1 MISPPSLRNPR
12 SSLALLGTGLARNVV
27 SGLRLALFLP
37 VRVHD
42 FRATPGDYAALV
54 MFNFMAWLAASAAR
68 TGFAGE
74 FDADAALTYF
84 AAIPLVLGA
93 AFAVAALYGRREIAL
108 VLAVAWVSADVL
120 FEAAGLG
127 LLALPAG
134 LGAYTLLVFG
144 LLAWI
149 WAVALRAV
157 AVCAG
162 THRPQFYQGA
172 LVASAMIAFALFA
185 FPDREAWIAPEA
197 PQRPPAL
204 ADERLFHLQ
213 GELIERR
220 LAAIA
225 PGQPGVA
232 ELYFIGF
239 APDGSQDVFARE
251 MRFVKRLFD
260 QRFRTRGRSIALVN
274 GEATLEEFPL
284 ATATNLRRAL
294 ARVAKQMN
302 PEEDALY
309 LFLSA
314 HGDEDQQLSAWQP
327 PLEPAPMTP
336 TSLARM
342 LQDAGIKWR
351 IIVVSA
357 CFSGGFIEPLR
368 DENTLIVT
376 ASAADRHSFGC
387 EAGQDFTYFGR
398 AYFHD
403 ALAKTRSFIEAF
415 ALARETVAKQEALEE
430 LAPSIPQI
438 WVGRAL
444 EPRLSALEG
453 RVPR

>member
-1 MISPPSLRNPR
+1 MISPTSPRRSRGSLVL
-12 SSLALLGTGLARNVV
+12 LAAGLARNIA

-42 FRATPGDYAALV
+42 FRATPGDYATLV
-54 MFNFMAWLAASAAR
+54 LFNFAAWLTASAAR
-68 TGFAGE
+68 TGFTGE
-74 FDADAALTYF
+74 FDLDAALTYF
-84 AAIPLVLGA
+84 AAVPLVLGA
-93 AFAVAALYGRREIAL
+93 GFAVAALYGRREIAL
-108 VLAVAWVSADVL
+108 ALAVAWVSADVL
-120 FEAAGLG
+120 FEALGLG
-127 LLALPAG
+127 LLALSTG
-134 LGAYTLLVFG
+134 LGAYALLAFG

-172 LVASAMIAFALFA
+172 QVASAMTAFALLA

-232 ELYFIGF
+232 ELYFVGF

-251 MRFVKRLFD
+251 MRSVKRLFD

-274 GEATLEEFPL
+274 GEDTLEEFPL
-284 ATATNLRRAL
+284 ATATNLRRSL
-294 ARVAKQMN
+294 ARVARQMN
-302 PEEDALY
+302 AEEDALF
-309 LFLSA
+309 LFVSA
-314 HGDEDQQLSAWQP
+314 HGDEAHQLSAWQP
-327 PLEPAPMTP
+327 PLEPAAMSP

-351 IIVVSA
+351 IVVVSA
-357 CFSGGFIEPLR
+357 CFSGGFVEPLR
-368 DENTLIVT
+368 DENTMIVT

-387 EAGQDFTYFGR
+387 EAGQDYTYFGR
-398 AYFHD
+398 AYFDD

-415 ALARETVAKQEALEE
+415 ALARETVAKQEAAEDLE
-430 LAPSIPQI
+430 PSIPQI

-444 EPRLSALEG
+444 EPRLPALEA
-453 RVPR
+453 RAPR